1 MATPPDRRPYASDDP
16 TSPPSL
22 RRPASLTAT
31 AWSPC
36 AELAVADWVRQGR
49 WLGAL
54 GRGSGWW
61 IGDWV
66 RYGNA
71 RYGDRYGAAA
81 RVTGYDQHSLRN
93 MAYVAGRFEVSRR
106 RAALSFSHH
115 AELAALPAEEQEL
128 WLDRAE
134 SEDLSLRS
142 LRSEMRTARRRAAS
156 RVSRAEARRQGHEVF
171 ASVRRRSGALAATES
186 ADAGH
191 EPQRTASGS
200 SRNGGRSAPARHAT
214 LKLVCPECGC
224 HFAASA
230 EPARRDVSEES
241 ETPFTQPIAALPE
254 RAESSQPRIRR
265 VGGNGRLSDAD
276 QAIRDVA
283 LKHDPPRDAK
293 DKRSPSA
300 T

>member
-1 MATPPDRRPYASDDP
+1 MATFPDSRHSYPP
-16 TSPPSL
+16 TSVPSL
-22 RRPASLTAT
+22 RPPATLTTT

-61 IGDWV
+61 IGDWL
-66 RYGNA
+66 RYGNS

-81 RVTGYDQHSLRN
+81 RVTGYDQQSLRN

-134 SEDLSLRS
+134 SKALSLRS
-142 LRSEMRTARRRAAS
+142 LRSEMRDARRRAAS
-156 RVSRAEARRQGHEVF
+156 RVTRARSRRQRDEVF
-171 ASVRRRSGALAATES
+171 ASIRRTSAPPSGAL
-186 ADAGH
+186 
-191 EPQRTASGS
+191 EPSGSGDTGQGPWRTAPGS
-200 SRNGGRSAPARHAT
+200 NGDGGLSKAAPHAT
-214 LKLVCPECGC
+214 LDLVCPECGC

-230 EPARRDVSEES
+230 DSGAPARRDVSDDS
-241 ETPFTQPIAALPE
+241 ETPRPQPRTLPLPE
-254 RAESSQPRIRR
+254 RDQLPQPGVRR
-265 VGGNGRLSDAD
+265 VAG
-276 QAIRDVA
+276 IR
-283 LKHDPPRDAK
+283 PPPHR
-293 DKRSPSA
+293 R
-300 T
+300 